1 MSNMKPQTTINVM
14 EVWPQQVACRQEI
27 QSALLVELHL
37 VKQSKASK
45 LIICRCPLLPWEH
58 YYTSFSFQKYRMSE
72 SEDHLLLFDLVMKM
86 LAYDPVERVNLD
98 EALRHPFFDNIP
110 PQYRLEFRWIG
121 KHKKHDGDDHPVFF
135 FIQHGILKQKENRN
149 KLLPTFH
156 FFPSFLSKETVH

>member
-1 MSNMKPQTTINVM
+1 MSWKFDRSKSLAGKKFNPLSLLNPIWSNSPKPQN
-14 EVWPQQVACRQEI
+14 W
-27 QSALLVELHL
+27 L
-37 VKQSKASK
+37 
-45 LIICRCPLLPWEH
+45 CRCPLLPWEH
-58 YYTSFSFQKYRMSE
+58 YTLFPFQKYRMSE

-121 KHKKHDGDDHPVFF
+121 KHKKHDDDDHPVFF

-156 FFPSFLSKETVH
+156 FSSSLFSWKRKQFISEQ